1 MFVFVKVV
9 VYRFVTGSTVEE
21 RIVERAAK
29 KLKLDS
35 LVIQKGRL
43 SQRGPQQQQQGPQAS
58 ELQEILQFGAQEVYR
73 TQEESSIT
81 DADIDIIL
89 ADAEQRTAEIEA
101 QLQRYSFA
109 TPHIYTPQKET
120 PLKGDTFIRRHLYR
134 ETPS

>member
-1 MFVFVKVV
+1 MKYLGLLSLSPLDCLLQVV

-43 SQRGPQQQQQGPQAS
+43 SQRGTQQQGPHAS
-58 ELQEILQFGAQEVYR
+58 ELQDILQFGAQEVYR
-73 TQEESSIT
+73 TQDESSIT

-101 QLQRYSFA
+101 QLQR
-109 TPHIYTPQKET
+109 
-120 PLKGDTFIRRHLYR
+120 
-134 ETPS
+134 